1 MQGADLRCQRIRPI
15 GDNRFGLR
23 APPAELRTQYR
34 PTNRAR
40 LFPGRARFCYGG
52 GQYAFAIQEAGM
64 TDFDPVASARRVIA
78 LERDG
83 LDALANSVDEAF
95 ANTVERLG
103 KIHGRLICSGVGKSG
118 HVARKIAAT
127 LASTGTLAYYI
138 HPTEA
143 SHGDLGM
150 ITPDDA
156 VLALSKSGETRE
168 LGDLIA
174 YCRRFAVPL
183 IGMTTQADS
192 TLARAADHRL
202 ILPDA
207 PEACGE
213 TRAPTT
219 STTLMMA
226 LGDALAVALLERRGF
241 TAADFKTFHPGG
253 ALGAA
258 LATAADIMHAGEAM
272 PLIAGS
278 APMSDVLIEMTVKSF
293 GCAGILDDDGRLA
306 GIITDG
312 DLRRHMGDGLIDK
325 PAHAIMTPNPKTGFP
340 GMLAADAMREMT
352 AGKAKIIQLFIV
364 DPEQRPQGIL
374 HLHDLLRA
382 GLK

>member
-1 MQGADLRCQRIRPI
+1 
-15 GDNRFGLR
+15 
-23 APPAELRTQYR
+23 
-34 PTNRAR
+34 
-40 LFPGRARFCYGG
+40 
-52 GQYAFAIQEAGM
+52 
-64 TDFDPVASARRVIA
+64 
-78 LERDG
+78 
-83 LDALANSVDEAF
+83 
-95 ANTVERLG
+95 
-103 KIHGRLICSGVGKSG
+103 
-118 HVARKIAAT
+118 
-127 LASTGTLAYYI
+127 
-138 HPTEA
+138 
-143 SHGDLGM
+143 M

-183 IGMTTQADS
+183 VGMTSQADS
-192 TLARAADHRL
+192 SLARAADYKL

-241 TAADFKTFHPGG
+241 TAKDFKTFHPGG

-258 LATAADIMHAGEAM
+258 LATASDIMHCGTAM
-272 PLIAGS
+272 PLIGEDAKMS
-278 APMSDVLIEMTVKSF
+278 AVLIEMTVKSF
-293 GCAGILDDDGRLA
+293 GCAGIVDEAGRLT

-312 DLRRHMGDGLIDK
+312 DLRRHMGDALLDQ
-325 PAHAIMTPNPKTGFP
+325 PAVAIMTRAPKTGQP
-340 GMLAADAMREMT
+340 GMLAADALREMT
-352 AGKAKIIQLFIV
+352 AGKAKIMQLFIV
-364 DPEQRPQGIL
+364 DPDGRPVGIL